1 MCKPPKGREIE
12 MLSKAPKFGLAGSIS
27 TEDEC
32 DAAGGTFMPH
42 LYGWMVHMYP
52 WEKTLDQIWSV
63 ERQVKDKSAM
73 EHHHDGMNH

>member
-1 MCKPPKGREIE
+1 
-12 MLSKAPKFGLAGSIS
+12 
-27 TEDEC
+27 
-32 DAAGGTFMPH
+32 
-42 LYGWMVHMYP
+42 MYP